1 MVGKKRT
8 PLGNDIRF
16 LTGVFLF
23 LRRNMEGKV
32 CCFIGHRKIDK
43 SVELTQRVS
52 AVVQDLMENK
62 GVSTFLFGSR
72 SEFDDLCHAIVTELQ
87 KNNPQIKR
95 IMYTCRSEYAC
106 MKEEK
111 EERERIARA
120 VTKRDIKY
128 KDYDGAMMSD
138 RLWSAGKASYVERNQ
153 DMINAS
159 DYCVFYYNPEYQPTR
174 RKYFKRFM
182 GDYQPKSGTQLAFE
196 YANRKSRVKEKPRV
210 INTFLSKF
218 LLHRFDKIKQR

>member
-1 MVGKKRT
+1 
-8 PLGNDIRF
+8 
-16 LTGVFLF
+16 
-23 LRRNMEGKV
+23 MESKA
-32 CCFIGHRKIDK
+32 CCFIGHRKIEK
-43 SVELTQRVS
+43 SVELTQRVR
-52 AVVQDLMENK
+52 AVIYDLIGNK
-62 GVSTFLFGSR
+62 GVTTFLFGSR
-72 SEFDDLCHAIVTELQ
+72 SEFDDLCHGIVTELQ

-111 EERERIARA
+111 EERERIARE

-159 DYCVFYYNPEYQPTR
+159 DYCVFYYNENYQPPK
-174 RKYFKRFM
+174 RKYSKR
-182 GDYQPKSGTQLAFE
+182 DVCEYQPKSGTALAFE
-196 YANRKSRVKEKPRV
+196 YALGKKDKG
-210 INTFLSKF
+210 K
-218 LLHRFDKIKQR
+218 LHCVVNLYKKNLK